1 MLRCF
6 TSNGWA
12 SRRGWKN
19 TCLSQHWLIAQV
31 RISLLSVLMQS
42 SQFFPFP
49 GLFFPSY
56 PQGSIQAQQSLPY
69 LVFCWAK
76 HKFSY
81 LFSIIQTFKIF
92 AMTRL
97 WSPELPCQKFKLS
110 CRGREVRMPRPRGE
124 PTWSC
129 SRWQIASAA
138 RHVNED
144 ISRWFQP
151 PADKSFQL
159 SPDTMEQR
167 DSILLHPVWI
177 PNPQNPWA

>member
-97 WSPELPCQKFKLS
+97 WSPELPCQKSHYPEATHTTEATGRHLS
-110 CRGREVRMPRPRGE
+110 
-124 PTWSC
+124 
-129 SRWQIASAA
+129 WQSQSSKAISAKA
-138 RHVNED
+138 PGLRVTLD
-144 ISRWFQP
+144 C
-151 PADKSFQL
+151 
-159 SPDTMEQR
+159 PD
-167 DSILLHPVWI
+167 
-177 PNPQNPWA
+177 